1 MLIRKRRRGRVEAEP
16 IVVVSGL
23 PRSGTSLMM
32 RMLEAGGL
40 EPVIDGLREADT
52 DNPRG
57 YYELERV
64 KKLSSGDATWLDA
77 AQGKAVKV
85 IATLLYHLPETYSY
99 RVIFMRRRMSE
110 ILASQRKMLVNRG
123 ENPEAIPD
131 ADMARIFQG
140 HLDRLEPW
148 LATRPDMQ
156 VLDVDYNAIMEH
168 GASQIAATID
178 TFLGGGLDVDAMA
191 AVADPALYRQ
201 RT

>member
-168 GASQIAATID
+168 GARQIAATID